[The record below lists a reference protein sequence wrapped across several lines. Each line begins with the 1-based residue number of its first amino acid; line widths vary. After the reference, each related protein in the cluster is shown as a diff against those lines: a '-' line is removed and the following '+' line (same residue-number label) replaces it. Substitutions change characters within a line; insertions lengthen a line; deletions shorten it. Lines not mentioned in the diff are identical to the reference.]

1 MDSFY
6 YLGNAKRVWPM
17 IKKIAIEGFKS
28 FGAKTE
34 MNLARI
40 TVIYGKNGRGKS
52 SIVQPLLLLAQTM
65 QEKGIPDVMPVN
77 GRFVKLGVAED
88 LINKDLSPKKWT
100 VELNSDSESLILS
113 YSTVKEKPQL
123 ATISEFFLNGED
135 RFVSVA
141 SAEGSENMNIDHL
154 KISVTTSDSSI
165 LQELKMLNYISS
177 ERCGPCNEV
186 KLNDNLDPD
195 NIGVK
200 GETLINVIH
209 NHGDMFARNV
219 SEALS
224 YVLDGGVIRTRREG
238 DDRISLRINSA
249 DDEHLLFKPVNV
261 GFGYSYVLPVIVAS
275 LLAKKGSMLIL
286 ENPEAHLHPAAQS
299 RLMDLI
305 IKLAMEKNLQVVVE
319 THSDHVVN
327 DLRIARKNGE
337 IERTDALILFV
348 DHDSKTMQT
357 IVEEI
362 ECDKNGTLSREPDDF
377 LDEWTKQ
384 LLKLI

>member
-1 MDSFY
+1 
-6 YLGNAKRVWPM
+6 M

-327 DLRIARKNGE
+327 GLRIARKNGE